1 MLGRA
6 EEQELIAS
14 FLDQA
19 ASSGRALVI
28 IGEPGIG
35 KSTLLDAAA
44 DMASAACRRVL
55 RAEGVEFEAESAF
68 SGLNQALLPLAGEID
83 GPPLATALDLSHA
96 PGPAPDLMA
105 VAAATLSLVRQAAA
119 VLVVDDLQW
128 LDRSSAAVLSFVA
141 RRLSGSQAGF
151 LGAARSETAG
161 HFDYGNL
168 TTHELARLDNEA
180 AGELLRARY
189 PLLAPRVRTR
199 LMAEAQGNPL
209 ALLELAGSLRGRQ
222 AYPRVMDRA
231 AHPPLRRVQS
241 LYAARVADLPPRTR
255 TLLLLAVLDG
265 TGDLDVLRTASGDT
279 ELLSLAPAE
288 QANLVQIGEG
298 APRLVFRH
306 PLIRTGIMA
315 ASTARERRQ
324 SRLALAE
331 ALTDRPDRRA
341 WHLAE
346 AATGPDEVIA
356 TLLESVA
363 DGTLRRGDALAAT
376 AVLRR
381 AAELSPSSADRAR
394 RLSRAAYAE
403 RFAGDRRDLGRLL
416 SEARRAD
423 PASGAALEAAVAAA
437 YLLLTEQGDI
447 DSAFHHLI
455 SAINASDSTGGVLAD
470 ALQTLLYICW
480 FGGRPELWKQLDAV
494 LDRAGPGLP
503 ETLVRCKDFYADP
516 ARACADS
523 LAWLDAEID
532 VLCDTSDPADVI
544 RIVDSAIFLDRL
556 GGCRQALWQIVNEGR
571 VGSGSTST
579 HTALIALSI
588 DAFFSGQWAQADE
601 LLGELLSLS
610 RVLGYRMVWPAQ
622 HVQALLAAARGDFE
636 RAWTLTDEIAGWAE
650 SRGMH
655 QARWY
660 GRHARTLAA
669 LGEGDFEYAFLQAS
683 VISEPGVFAPY
694 VPLALWAAMDLVEAA
709 VYTNRHVEAAA
720 HVGAMLE
727 TGIAELSPR
736 LALTVKAS
744 AAMAAPDDRAWPLF
758 EQALAL
764 PGADRWPFDL
774 ARVNLAYGARL
785 RRAQSRAKAREHLS
799 AALDTFHWLGAHPWA
814 ARAGNEIRATGRTT
828 SRGKA
833 PSAQLTPQEHQI
845 ATLAAA
851 GLTNKEIGERLKLS
865 HRTVSSH
872 LHRIYPK
879 LGITTRSALSAVLQA
894 PPTQA

>member
-6 EEQELIAS
+6 EEQDLIAS

-19 ASSGRALVI
+19 ASGGRALVLV
-28 IGEPGIG
+28 GEPGIG
-35 KSTLLDAAA
+35 KSTLLDAASG
-44 DMASAACRRVL
+44 MAAAAGRRVL

-83 GPPLATALDLSHA
+83 GPPLAAALDLGHA
-96 PGPAPDLMA
+96 RGPAPDLMT
-105 VAAATLSLVRQAAA
+105 VAAATLSLVRRAAA

-141 RRLSGSQAGF
+141 RRLSGSRAGF
-151 LGAARSETAG
+151 LGAARSETPG

-168 TTHELARLDNEA
+168 ATHELSRLDDEA
-180 AGELLRARY
+180 AGELLRERY
-189 PLLAPRVRTR
+189 PLLAPRIRAR

-231 AHPPLRRVQS
+231 AHPPPRRVQS
-241 LYAARVADLPPRTR
+241 LYAARVADLPQETR
-255 TLLLLAVLDG
+255 TTLLLAVLDG
-265 TGDLDVLRTASGDT
+265 TGDLDVLRTASGDA

-288 QANLVQIGEG
+288 RANLVQVGV
-298 APRLVFRH
+298 PRLVFRH
-306 PLIRTGIMA
+306 PLIRSGIMA
-315 ASTARERRQ
+315 ASTAHERRQ
-324 SRLALAE
+324 ARLALAD
-331 ALTDRPDRRA
+331 ALTGRPDRRA

-356 TLLESVA
+356 ALLETVA
-363 DGTLRRGDALAAT
+363 DGTLRRGDALAAA

-381 AAELSPSSADRAR
+381 GAELSPSAADRAR

-455 SAINASDSTGGVLAD
+455 SAIDAAESTGGVLAD

-480 FGGRPELWKQLDAV
+480 FGGRPELWERFDAV
-494 LDRAGPGLP
+494 LGRAGPGLP

-516 ARACADS
+516 ARAAADS

-532 VLCDTSDPADVI
+532 GLCAETDPADVI

-588 DAFFSGQWAQADE
+588 DDFFSGQWAEADE

-610 RVLGYRMVWPAQ
+610 RVLGYQMVWPAQ
-622 HVQALLAAARGDFE
+622 HVQALLAAARGDFPA
-636 RAWTLTDEIAGWAE
+636 AWTLTDEISRWAE
-650 SRGMH
+650 SRGTR

-683 VISEPGVFAPY
+683 AISAPGVLAPH

-709 VYTNRHVEAAA
+709 VHTNRHAEASA
-720 HVGAMLE
+720 HVAVMLDS
-727 TGIAELSPR
+727 GIADLSPR
-736 LALTVKAS
+736 LALTVTAAS
-744 AAMAAPDDRAWPLF
+744 AMAAPDERAWPLF
-758 EQALAL
+758 EQALAQ

-799 AALDTFHWLGAHPWA
+799 AALDTFQWLGAHPWA

-833 PSAQLTPQEHQI
+833 HTTQLTPQEHQI

-851 GLTNKEIGERLKLS
+851 GLTNKEIGERLRLS

-879 LGITTRSALSAVLQA
+879 LGITTRSALNAALQE
-894 PPTQA
+894 T